1 MGLHSLQ
8 RLSGVVQSIV
18 ILVLVERGLRV
29 RDMEGYEGGSGG
41 KEGMRGIG

>member
-18 ILVLVERGLRV
+18 LVLVGRRLRV
-29 RDMEGYEGGSGG
+29 SDMGG
-41 KEGMRGIG
+41 KGVVSG

>member
-1 MGLHSLQ
+1 MGLHALQ

-18 ILVLVERGLRV
+18 ILAVGRGLRV

-41 KEGMRGIG
+41 EEGMRGIG